1 MVKLPSSHLGL
12 SFSVPFNSAV
22 CRMLA
27 SWKKQY
33 LSEEGGGG
41 GRVGG
46 GGVVT
51 LIHNTLH
58 VCQSTL

>member
-41 GRVGG
+41 GRGG
-46 GGVVT
+46 GVGVVT